1 MVQYEMYFTNEYTK
15 EILYDLAEVM
25 SLHIEETS
33 IEKAVLEK
41 DKSSQN
47 NLFFLE
53 EKGQFICVDCND
65 NDWIFPLVVVCNERI
80 QNEVKE
86 VMLRWDNL
94 IREEYAQELTGDI
107 VNVYDKENTLL
118 HNIEEVYGIEL
129 RLSLHLPNGQV

>member
-15 EILYDLAEVM
+15 EILYDLEKVM
-25 SLHIEETS
+25 SLHIEETR
-33 IEKAVLEK
+33 IEKAIREK
-41 DKSSQN
+41 DKNSQN
-47 NLFFLE
+47 NLFFLKE
-53 EKGQFICVDCND
+53 NGQFICVDCND
-65 NDWIFPLVVVCNERI
+65 NDWIFPLVVICDEKI

-86 VMLRWDNL
+86 VMLRWDHF

-129 RLSLHLPNGQV
+129 L